1 MQNNNKGAMK
11 EPPETTGTTNEQRG
25 IRKETTRNSKG
36 TLKEQRRESKGTT
49 KKQRGTIGTK
59 T

>member
-1 MQNNNKGAMK
+1 MK

-59 T
+59 I

>member
-1 MQNNNKGAMK
+1 MK

-36 TLKEQRRESKGTT
+36 TLKENEGRAKEQQRNNEE
-49 KKQRGTIGTK
+49 Q
-59 T
+59 